1 MEKITNKWLEYLWYG
16 SIFLGSGGGGKS
28 NSLLSEISKLL
39 QDNSVLLLDLEELPE
54 EEFFC
59 GIAFMGAPELF
70 EENFLLGVEVF
81 TLIGELE
88 KQTNLK
94 FSGISIIEGAG
105 INIFYPLL
113 AAAKLGLPI
122 IDGDAMGRAFP
133 ELQMTTYYLENLN
146 PTPLVLIDGNY
157 NIHLFHENKDAFLL
171 EMETRRIISRQ
182 GGIGYIAGF
191 PYSGKTLKKVLLPR
205 TLSFAKEIGECFIKA
220 KNYHHLLDLLTEVT
234 FNSFYGPVIEIF
246 HGYLT
251 DISEQE
257 TTKWKVATLSSPN
270 GESFQ
275 LFFQNE
281 NLIGFKNG
289 KIVATVPD
297 LISIIDL
304 KTLKP
309 LNNNELN
316 EGQEIAILAMPA
328 PLKFRINKALD
339 IVGPQSFGYRA
350 LYTPLEKLHW
360 NYYYEKGVFV

>member
-1 MEKITNKWLEYLWYG
+1 MKKITSEWLEYLWYG

-28 NSLLSEISKLL
+28 SSLLSEISKLL
-39 QDNSVLLLDLEELPE
+39 QDNSIPLLALEELPE

-70 EENFLLGVEVF
+70 EENFLFGIEVF

-88 KQTNLK
+88 KQTKLK

-105 INIFYPLL
+105 VNIFYPLL
-113 AAAKLGLPI
+113 AAAKLRLPI

-133 ELQMTTYYLENLN
+133 ELQMTTYHLENLS
-146 PTPLVLIDGNY
+146 PTPLVLVDGNY
-157 NIHLFHENKDAFLL
+157 DIHLFSENKDTFLL
-171 EMETRRIISRQ
+171 EVESRHIISRQ

-191 PYSGKTLKKVLLPR
+191 PYPGKILKKVLLPG
-205 TLSFAKEIGECFIKA
+205 TLSFAKEIGECFVKA
-220 KNYHHLLDLLTEVT
+220 KNYPHLLELLIETT
-234 FNSFYGPVIEIF
+234 SNSFYGPVIEIF
-246 HGYLT
+246 RGYLT
-251 DISEQE
+251 DISGQE
-257 TTKWKVATLSSPN
+257 TAKWKVATLSSSN

-275 LFFQNE
+275 LLFQNE

-309 LNNNELN
+309 LNNNELY

-328 PLKFRINKALD
+328 PLKLRINKALD
-339 IVGPQSFGYRA
+339 VVGPQCFGYRA
-350 LYTPLEKLHW
+350 LYVPLEKLHW
-360 NYYYEKGVFV
+360 NYYYEREVFL